1 MVNPQVS
8 LLNWTLE
15 ADIPGNVMWSL
26 IDGKHIVSVTH
37 QDGLFVNRVDDGL
50 DEEIDG
56 MAADF
61 AMRLKEDNEGSET
74 VIKICAK
81 GFNTTC
87 DEDSNTTC
95 DEDSNT
101 TCDEDL
107 NTTCDEDSNTTCDKD
122 SNTTCDEDSNTTC
135 DEDSNTTCGDDS
147 NTIHVKRID
156 LVQRR
161 TRVKENGG
169 ADVDIILSRPKCD
182 F

>member
-15 ADIPGNVMWSL
+15 ADIPGDVMWSL

-74 VIKICAK
+74 FIRICAK

-101 TCDEDL
+101 TCDDDSNTTCDEDL
-107 NTTCDEDSNTTCDKD
+107 NTTCDED

-135 DEDSNTTCGDDS
+135 DEDSNTTCDEDS
-147 NTIHVKRID
+147 NTTCDDD
-156 LVQRR
+156 LN
-161 TRVKENGG
+161 TTCEE
-169 ADVDIILSRPKCD
+169 D
-182 F
+182 

>member
-15 ADIPGNVMWSL
+15 ADIPGDVMWSL
-26 IDGKHIVSVTH
+26 IDGKHIVSSVTH

-74 VIKICAK
+74 VIRICAK

-101 TCDEDL
+101 TCDDDSNTTCDEDL
-107 NTTCDEDSNTTCDKD
+107 NTTCDED

-135 DEDSNTTCGDDS
+135 DEDSNTTCDEDSNTTCDDDS
-147 NTIHVKRID
+147 NTTCEED
-156 LVQRR
+156 
-161 TRVKENGG
+161 
-169 ADVDIILSRPKCD
+169 
-182 F
+182 

>member
-15 ADIPGNVMWSL
+15 ADIPGDVMWSL

-74 VIKICAK
+74 VIRICAK
-81 GFNTTC
+81 GFNTTYV
-87 DEDSNTTC
+87 TRIRIQHVMMIRI
-95 DEDSNT
+95 
-101 TCDEDL
+101 L
-107 NTTCDEDSNTTCDKD
+107 
-122 SNTTCDEDSNTTC
+122 
-135 DEDSNTTCGDDS
+135 
-147 NTIHVKRID
+147 HVKRID